1 MKKLL
6 LLFALLLSFSY
17 AQAIEPGFVKYTEST
32 SGASFYYHPKS
43 IKKRGGLVY
52 VWTMNNVGGYTN
64 GGFYFESK
72 CQTVI
77 NCKTYENDT
86 TYIHHLDAKGNVIS
100 SVNYR
105 TREWTPIPPGSVM
118 EMLAK
123 IVCKK

>member
-6 LLFALLLSFSY
+6 LLLALLLSFSY

-72 CQTVI
+72 RQAII
-77 NCKTYENDT
+77 NCKTYETDT
-86 TYIHHLDAKGNVIS
+86 AYIQRLDAKGNVIA

-105 TREWTPIPPGSVM
+105 TREWTPIPPDSIV
-118 EMLAK
+118 EVLAK
-123 IVCKK
+123 IVRKK